1 MHNNRRH
8 ESKTTSRLDEAPV
21 GIEITVGAD
30 RSFCKLLPEA
40 IDEALYS
47 LGESVRTAI
56 YFHLENAFG
65 IRRHEI
71 PYRIDDFSDA
81 LEKIFGL
88 GARSLEI
95 MFMKHLRNRIGLVC
109 KWDLPKWVVP
119 DLTFKQYVLL
129 MKQNF
134 E

>member
-1 MHNNRRH
+1 LRQTRGYGR
-8 ESKTTSRLDEAPV
+8 KAAPLCGEV
-21 GIEITVGAD
+21 TPVELTVGTELI
-30 RSFCKLLPEA
+30 FNKILLEA
-40 IDEALYS
+40 IDDALSS
-47 LGESVRTAI
+47 LSESVKESI
-56 YFHLENAFG
+56 YHHLEKIFN
-65 IRRHEI
+65 IKKYEI
-71 PYRIDDFSDA
+71 PDRIDDFSDA

-95 MFMKHLRNRIGLVC
+95 MFMKHLHNRIGIIC

-119 DLTFKQYVLL
+119 ELTFKQYVLL